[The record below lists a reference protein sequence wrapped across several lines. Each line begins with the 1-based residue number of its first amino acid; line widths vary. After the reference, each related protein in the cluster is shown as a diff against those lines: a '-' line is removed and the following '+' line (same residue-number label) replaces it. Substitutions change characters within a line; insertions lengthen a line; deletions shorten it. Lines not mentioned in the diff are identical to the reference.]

1 MNPFPTS
8 PAVDAS
14 AHPTLIDRDLAEQAV
29 PGHGVPSQDPSP
41 AAQQGLTP
49 AESERESHSAFM
61 GGGTIAGIAAGAAV
75 GVAVGGPVGALVGG
89 TAGAVA
95 GALGGAAVG
104 RVTEPEPAAEPASE
118 ARTPVVVDQG

>member
-1 MNPFPTS
+1 MNPIPTHPNTHPS
-8 PAVDAS
+8 VATTAS
-14 AHPTLIDRDLAEQAV
+14 DGDLAEQAL

-41 AAQQGLTP
+41 AAQQALTP
-49 AESERESHSAFM
+49 AESERESQSAFM

-75 GVAVGGPVGALVGG
+75 GVAVGGPVGALLGG

-104 RVTEPEPAAEPASE
+104 RVTEPDSAAEPASE
-118 ARTPVVVDQG
+118 ATTPVFVDKR